1 MINGATLGT
10 DVILTGFLEE
20 ALEELAEMVI
30 VIRWE
35 ELTVFGMLV
44 FILRFL
50 FAKCRGKQESP
61 PSFILSNK
69 ERKKAKQN
77 SFFEI
82 FLSTGGR
89 L

>member
-1 MINGATLGT
+1 MVAQVTTLLLVYRSNHHYKFDT
-10 DVILTGFLEE
+10 VAESTVNTG
-20 ALEELAEMVI
+20 
-30 VIRWE
+30 
-35 ELTVFGMLV
+35 
-44 FILRFL
+44 LRFL

-61 PSFILSNK
+61 PTSILSNK
-69 ERKKAKQN
+69 ERKKAQKS

>member
-1 MINGATLGT
+1 MSDTWCDTVAELIVLEN
-10 DVILTGFLEE
+10 TG
-20 ALEELAEMVI
+20 
-30 VIRWE
+30 
-35 ELTVFGMLV
+35 
-44 FILRFL
+44 LRFAFV

-61 PSFILSNK
+61 PTFILSIK
-69 ERKKAKQN
+69 ERKKAHKN